1 MGLLALFFLLVFST
15 STPTNV
21 YDEDDIV
28 TGDKRL
34 WTILCLQFVWFFAY
48 GVFFQFLLLLWFWWM
63 KRERDMMGVSVR
75 LYWWKPPSTVQT
87 GYTTHEHMHSWA
99 IWDLTLI
106 TVRFLVHV
114 SIGVRCSVCSFLW
127 IFCVANNMVVW
138 WNFWINNDKQ
148 LFIFSMSLFIFRS
161 QDLPSVF
168 YMQFRFSPLFRPE
181 HLFKSVTLTTIFD
194 THWRLNKW

>member
-63 KRERDMMGVSVR
+63 KREREAWWVWVCGCTDENHR
-75 LYWWKPPSTVQT
+75 ALYKLGTQHTNS
-87 GYTTHEHMHSWA
+87 HMHSWA

-114 SIGVRCSVCSFLW
+114 SMSVRCSVCSFLW

-148 LFIFSMSLFIFRS
+148 LFIFSMSLFIFLFFYHLFS
-161 QDLPSVF
+161 TCNSVF
-168 YMQFRFSPLFRPE
+168 RHCFGQSICSRRS
-181 HLFKSVTLTTIFD
+181 H
-194 THWRLNKW
+194 